1 MQLHKY
7 LTLSRYLHT
16 EMKSRLKK
24 HLPNAITCANLFSG
38 CIGIVLAFKGEL
50 IGAAYAIFLS
60 AIFDFFDGLASRV
73 LKSFSGIGKDLDSLA
88 DMVSFGVLPA
98 VIMYQI
104 MLQAHQIDRV
114 SDYLNFI
121 AFLIPVFSA
130 LRLAKFNVD
139 TRQAEHFIGLPT
151 PANAILIASFPIILE
166 HHNPYFEPSLQN
178 PWVLSIFIVLMCAL
192 LVAEMPMLSLK
203 FKNKDFNR
211 NISRYL
217 LLLFS
222 AILILFFKFAAVPV
236 VILFYIVLSVI
247 NFKLLQTDVMQTG
260 HKEN

>member
-1 MQLHKY
+1 
-7 LTLSRYLHT
+7 
-16 EMKSRLKK
+16 MKNRVKK
-24 HLPNAITCANLFSG
+24 HVPNAITCANLFSG

-73 LKSFSGIGKDLDSLA
+73 LNSFSGIGKDLDSLA

-98 VIMYQI
+98 VIMYQ
-104 MLQAHQIDRV
+104 LFLKANQIGNV
-114 SDYLNFI
+114 STWLNFA

-139 TRQAEHFIGLPT
+139 TRQAENFIGVPT
-151 PANAILIASFPIILE
+151 PANAILIASLPMILD
-166 HHNPYFEPSLQN
+166 HHNRFYTPYLTNSY
-178 PWVLSIFIVLMCAL
+178 VLLGFVIVMCTL
-192 LVAEMPMLSLK
+192 LVAEMPMMSLK
-203 FKNKDFNR
+203 FKNTDFNK
-211 NISRYL
+211 NIYRYL

-236 VILFYIVLSVI
+236 VIFIYIILSIIQFKFANYPVI
-247 NFKLLQTDVMQTG
+247 TEVKKNTKIPS
-260 HKEN
+260 

>member
-1 MQLHKY
+1 MN
-7 LTLSRYLHT
+7 T
-16 EMKSRLKK
+16 RLKK

-50 IGAAYAIFLS
+50 IAAAYAIFLS

-98 VIMYQI
+98 VIMYQLF
-104 MLQAHQIDRV
+104 LQARQIDNV
-114 SDYLNFI
+114 SPWLNFI

-139 TRQAEHFIGLPT
+139 TRQAENFIGMPT
-151 PANAILIASFPIILE
+151 PANAILIASFPIIIG
-166 HHNPYFEPSLQN
+166 HHNRYYTPYLLN
-178 PWVLSIFIVLMCAL
+178 PYVLSCFVVVMCTL
-192 LVAEMPMLSLK
+192 LVLEMPMMSLK
-203 FKNKDFNR
+203 FKNKDFHK
-211 NISRYL
+211 NIYRYL

-236 VILFYIVLSVI
+236 VILIYIILSIVQFKFAHDPIMSSNNI
-247 NFKLLQTDVMQTG
+247 NKAHDSPA
-260 HKEN
+260 

>member
-1 MQLHKY
+1 
-7 LTLSRYLHT
+7 
-16 EMKSRLKK
+16 MKNRLKK

-38 CIGIVLAFKGEL
+38 CIGIVLAFEGEL
-50 IGAAYAIFLS
+50 IAASYAIFLS

-98 VIMYQI
+98 VIMYQLL
-104 MLQAHQIDRV
+104 LQARQIDNI
-114 SDYLNFI
+114 SPYLNYI

-151 PANAILIASFPIILE
+151 PANAILIASFPIILA
-166 HHNPYFEPSLQN
+166 HHNRYFTPYLLNSY
-178 PWVLSIFIVLMCAL
+178 VLSCFIVIMCSL
-192 LVAEMPMLSLK
+192 LVVEMPMMSLK
-203 FKNKDFNR
+203 FKNRDFNK
-211 NISRYL
+211 NIFRYL

-236 VILFYIVLSVI
+236 VILIYITLSVI
-247 NFKLLQTDVMQTG
+247 QFKFSNDDILSDPQ
-260 HKEN
+260 KES

>member
-1 MQLHKY
+1 
-7 LTLSRYLHT
+7 
-16 EMKSRLKK
+16 MKNRLKK

-50 IGAAYAIFLS
+50 IAAAYAIFLS

-98 VIMYQI
+98 VIMYQLL
-104 MLQAHQIDRV
+104 LQARQIDNI
-114 SDYLNFI
+114 SPYLNFI

-139 TRQAEHFIGLPT
+139 TRQAENFIGLPT
-151 PANAILIASFPIILE
+151 PANAILIASFPLILD
-166 HHNPYFEPSLQN
+166 HHNRYFTPYLLN
-178 PWVLSIFIVLMCAL
+178 PYVLSVLIIIMCSL
-192 LVAEMPMLSLK
+192 LVIEVPMMSLK
-203 FKNKDFNR
+203 FKNRDFNK
-211 NISRYL
+211 NIFRYL

-236 VILFYIVLSVI
+236 VIVFYIILSI
-247 NFKLLQTDVMQTG
+247 IQFKFSNENILGRAQ
-260 HKEN
+260 KES

>member
-1 MQLHKY
+1 MRKRIQ
-7 LTLSRYLHT
+7 
-16 EMKSRLKK
+16 K
-24 HLPNAITCANLFSG
+24 HVPNAITCANLFSG

-50 IGAAYAIFLS
+50 IAASYAIFLS

-98 VIMYQI
+98 VIMYQLF
-104 MLQAHQIDRV
+104 LQAHQIDQV
-114 SDYLNFI
+114 STWLNFI

-139 TRQAEHFIGLPT
+139 TRQAEHFIGMPT
-151 PANAILIASFPIILE
+151 PANAILIASFPIIIS
-166 HHNPYFEPSLQN
+166 HHNRYFTPSLLN
-178 PWVLSIFIVLMCAL
+178 PYILSCFVIVMCTL
-192 LVAEMPMLSLK
+192 LVIEMPMMSLK
-203 FKNKDFNR
+203 FKNRDFNK
-211 NISRYL
+211 NIYRYL

-236 VILFYIVLSVI
+236 VIFIYIILSI
-247 NFKLLQTDVMQTG
+247 IQFKFTNDKVPG
-260 HKEN
+260 

>member
-7 LTLSRYLHT
+7 LTFSRYLHT
-16 EMKSRLKK
+16 EMKTRLKK

-38 CIGIVLAFKGEL
+38 CVGIVLAFKGEL
-50 IGAAYAIFLS
+50 IAAAYAIFLS

-104 MLQAHQIDRV
+104 LLQAHQIDKI

-139 TRQAEHFIGLPT
+139 TRQAENFIGLPT
-151 PANAILIASFPIILE
+151 PANAILIASFPIILD
-166 HHNPYFEPSLQN
+166 HKNIYYTPYLTNPYILSVFTVVMCTFL
-178 PWVLSIFIVLMCAL
+178 VLEV
-192 LVAEMPMLSLK
+192 PMMSLK
-203 FKNKDFNR
+203 
-211 NISRYL
+211 
-217 LLLFS
+217 
-222 AILILFFKFAAVPV
+222 
-236 VILFYIVLSVI
+236 
-247 NFKLLQTDVMQTG
+247 
-260 HKEN
+260 

>member
-1 MQLHKY
+1 
-7 LTLSRYLHT
+7 
-16 EMKSRLKK
+16 MKKRLKK

-38 CIGIVLAFKGEL
+38 CIGIVLAFKGEH
-50 IGAAYAIFLS
+50 IAASYAIFLS

-98 VIMYQI
+98 VIMYQLL
-104 MLQAHQIDRV
+104 LQARQIDNI
-114 SDYLNFI
+114 SPYLNFI

-139 TRQAEHFIGLPT
+139 TRQAENFIGLPT
-151 PANAILIASFPIILE
+151 PANAILIASFPLILD
-166 HHNPYFEPSLQN
+166 HHNRVFTDYLQN
-178 PWVLSIFIVLMCAL
+178 PYVLSVLIIVMCTL
-192 LVAEMPMLSLK
+192 LVIEVPMMSLK
-203 FKNKDFNR
+203 FKNRDFNQ

-222 AILILFFKFAAVPV
+222 AILILFFKFAAVPA
-236 VILFYIVLSVI
+236 VILFYIALSVI
-247 NFKLLQTDVMQTG
+247 QFKFLNTG
-260 HKEN
+260 MMSTTPKEH